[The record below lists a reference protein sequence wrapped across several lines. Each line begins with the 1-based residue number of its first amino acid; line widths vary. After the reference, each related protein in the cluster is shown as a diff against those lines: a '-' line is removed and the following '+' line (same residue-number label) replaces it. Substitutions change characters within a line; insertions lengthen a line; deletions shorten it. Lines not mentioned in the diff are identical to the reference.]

1 MPSHFG
7 LPVVSAVLLV
17 IAVVAPTRA
26 EADDLKHRRQPRQIP
41 CADLANLNLPD
52 TTITLAQEV
61 PAGPFPFGDTPPIL
75 HQHSSRPSVAW
86 WAWWLRRS
94 PSKWGCRL
102 RTGTGNLKPSAI
114 TASLETLN
122 TQIWALS
129 S

>member
-17 IAVVAPTRA
+17 IAAVAPTRA

-61 PAGPFPFGDTPPIL
+61 PAGPFPFGDTAPTCASDIASPQL
-75 HQHSSRPSVAW
+75 PAFCRVVGVVAPQITFEV
-86 WAWWLRRS
+86 WL
-94 PSKWGCRL
+94 P
-102 RTGTGNLKPSAI
+102 
-114 TASLETLN
+114 LEN
-122 TQIWALS
+122 WNRKF
-129 S
+129 